1 MARSRKVCQNVDFSK
16 REIRGKKTKQ
26 KTTTRS
32 SGENTQ
38 KESITLSYSPA
49 KRSNLKPL
57 DQLLVAV

>member
-16 REIRGKKTKQ
+16 REIEVKKKS
-26 KTTTRS
+26 KKTTRS

-49 KRSNLKPL
+49 KCSNLKPL